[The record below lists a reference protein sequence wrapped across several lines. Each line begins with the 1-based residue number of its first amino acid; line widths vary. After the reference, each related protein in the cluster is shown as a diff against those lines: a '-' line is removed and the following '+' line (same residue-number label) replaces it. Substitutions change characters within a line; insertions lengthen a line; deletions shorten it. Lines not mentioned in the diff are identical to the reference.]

1 MGYLDNS
8 VVTVEAILTKKG
20 RELLAKGNNA
30 FNITQFALADDEI
43 DYDLWNQNHP
53 FGEAKM
59 GIVIENLPITE
70 PVPDETQSM
79 KYKLLTL
86 DAGSQSIPYIDTQGT
101 TAIEF
106 KQIELGTNRTKII
119 PLKTKQWKL
128 DGIDDGRQNQSYT
141 ITLLDATYFSLE
153 KIGNA
158 NTFSMSGK
166 SITYPNHVGSD
177 STSADFAVGVKSGIF
192 ANPSNA
198 TTLIGKSTKIIITNN
213 TYGSRYVIPVT
224 IVSGT

>member
-101 TAIEF
+101 TAVEF
-106 KQIELGTNRTKII
+106 KQNELGTQSTKVI
-119 PLKTKQWKL
+119 PLKTKQWLL
-128 DGIDDGRQNQSYT
+128 DGIDDGKRNQSYT
-141 ITLLDATYFSLE
+141 ITLLDATYFFLE
-153 KIGNA
+153 KIVNR
-158 NTFSMSGK
+158 NQMSMSGK
-166 SITYPNHVGSD
+166 SITYPNHVSAE
-177 STSADFAVGVKSGIF
+177 TSADFSVGVITGVF

>member
-8 VVTVEAILTKKG
+8 VVTVSAILTKKG
-20 RELLAKGNNA
+20 RELLARGNNA

-53 FGEAKM
+53 FGEPKM

-86 DAGSQSIPYIDTQGT
+86 DAGSQSIPYIDTQGV
-101 TAIEF
+101 TAVEF
-106 KQIELGTNRTKII
+106 KQNELGTTNTRKI
-119 PLKTKQWKL
+119 PLKTKQWKI
-128 DGIDDGRQNQSYT
+128 DGVDDGKTGQSYT
-141 ITLLDATYFSLE
+141 ITLLDGTYFYLTE
-153 KIGNA
+153 IQNP
-158 NTFSMSGK
+158 TQMSMSGK
-166 SITYPNHVGSD
+166 SVTYANHVSPT
-177 STSADFAVGVKSGIF
+177 TSADFVVGVKTGVF

-198 TTLIGKSTKIIITNN
+198 TTLVGKSTKIIITNN
-213 TYGSRYVIPVT
+213 TFGSRYVVPVT

>member
-86 DAGSQSIPYIDTQGT
+86 DAGSQSIPYIDTQGI

-106 KQIELGTNRTKII
+106 KQNELGTTATKPL
-119 PLKTKQWKL
+119 PLKTKQWKI
-128 DGIDDGRQNQSYT
+128 DGIDDGKTNQSYT
-141 ITLLDATYFSLE
+141 ITLLDGTYFFLE
-153 KIGNA
+153 KINNA
-158 NTFSMSGK
+158 NQMSMSGK
-166 SITYPNHVGSD
+166 SITYPNHVA
-177 STSADFAVGVKSGIF
+177 TSKDGDFAVGVKTGVF